1 MDMALTVL
9 TWALLMAGA
18 FFLLTGALGMVR
30 LPDVFTRMHAA
41 GMTDTMGAGLILA
54 GLFVHALS
62 AGDQLV
68 AVPVR
73 LLLILGFLWFTSPIA
88 THATA
93 KAALSG
99 GVRPFTLAAAE
110 SGDLPESAG
119 SGEEPGGARQ
129 LTPPGDGSGAGQSG
143 EEQGGASS

>member
-41 GMTDTMGAGLILA
+41 GMTDTMGAGLVLA
-54 GLFVHALS
+54 GLLVHALS
-62 AGDQLV
+62 EGDQLV

-99 GVRPFTLAAAE
+99 GVRPFTRADEADE
-110 SGDLPESAG
+110 G
-119 SGEEPGGARQ
+119 
-129 LTPPGDGSGAGQSG
+129 
-143 EEQGGASS
+143 QGGASS